1 MTVSPNMRLPSGLLL
16 GALALAAA
24 VAAGW
29 AFWPLSSSGRAD
41 PDDSRQVALG
51 EAVYRANCA
60 SCHGANLEG
69 QPNWRTRKPDGRLP
83 APPHDETGHT
93 WHHPDEQLF
102 RITKLGVKPPLAPEG
117 YESDMPAF
125 GEVLTDDEVWAVLAF
140 IKSRW
145 PTEVLARQPSADKG
159 ASR

>member
-1 MTVSPNMRLPSGLLL
+1 MTPSSNMRLSPGLLL
-16 GALALAAA
+16 GAAA
-24 VAAGW
+24 VAAMMAVGW
-29 AFWPLSSSGRAD
+29 AFWPSDSTGSAD
-41 PDDSRQVALG
+41 PNDVRQVTQG
-51 EAVYRANCA
+51 ETVYRAHCA

-93 WHHPDEQLF
+93 WHHPEEQLF
-102 RITKLGVKPPLAPEG
+102 RITKLGLKPPLAPEG

-125 GEVLTDDEVWAVLAF
+125 GELLTDDEIWAVLAF

-145 PTEVLARQPSADKG
+145 PTEVLLRQPSADKG
-159 ASR
+159 ANR